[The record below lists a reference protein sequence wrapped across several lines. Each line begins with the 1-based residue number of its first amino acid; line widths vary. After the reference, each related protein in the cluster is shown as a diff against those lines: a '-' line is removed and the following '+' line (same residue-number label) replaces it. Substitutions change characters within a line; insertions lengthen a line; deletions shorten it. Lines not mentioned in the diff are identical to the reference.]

1 MLGYVQVL
9 AGVTT
14 GQTGIMSPDLELQV
28 SCRASDHLLHISTII
43 PLPTA
48 AELDEAF
55 DTVQD
60 KLLLLTLVP
69 Y

>member
-28 SCRASDHLLHISTII
+28 CCRASDILLHISTII

-55 DTVQD
+55 GTVQD